1 MARGLAAS
9 LGGRAVGLAELAA
22 EIAAADLVV
31 SSTGATGLVVE
42 VSAVGN
48 RAAHPLVVLDVALPR
63 DVDPAV
69 ATLPGVTYVDLDSL
83 RADGAM
89 VSDSEVALAGAVLA
103 EELAK
108 YLAQQQALAVAPTVT
123 ALRARA
129 GQVVDVELARLDA
142 RMPGLDPAV
151 RNEVADAVR
160 RAVEKVL
167 HAPTVR
173 VKELA
178 ATPGRRPV
186 RGGAARAVRPRPGPA
201 RVRNRRAPSWRG
213 TMTATTRSSRVLR
226 VGTRGSLLARTQTDL
241 VVASIG
247 VPVEIVHIVT
257 AGDRSSAAM
266 DQIGGTGVF
275 VSALRSALLAGEID
289 IAVHSYKDLPTAAA
303 EGIVVAAVPQR
314 EDPRDALV
322 ARDGLTLGQLPAGS
336 RVGTGSPR
344 RAAQLKAL
352 GFGLSIEPLRGNVD
366 TRLGRVAKGDL
377 DAVVLALAGLRRL
390 GRDAEVSE
398 ILDPIQMLPAP
409 AQGALAIECR
419 ESDADVRALLSTVD
433 SPDARAAIAAERALL
448 AALEAGCTAPVA
460 ALAEIAEGD
469 DGPEVFLRGSVTAPD
484 GLRAVRLSATGP
496 VTDAEGVGRRLA
508 AELISEGADE
518 MMGSSQ

>member
-1 MARGLAAS
+1 
-9 LGGRAVGLAELAA
+9 
-22 EIAAADLVV
+22 
-31 SSTGATGLVVE
+31 
-42 VSAVGN
+42 
-48 RAAHPLVVLDVALPR
+48 
-63 DVDPAV
+63 
-69 ATLPGVTYVDLDSL
+69 
-83 RADGAM
+83 
-89 VSDSEVALAGAVLA
+89 
-103 EELAK
+103 
-108 YLAQQQALAVAPTVT
+108 
-123 ALRARA
+123 
-129 GQVVDVELARLDA
+129 
-142 RMPGLDPAV
+142 
-151 RNEVADAVR
+151 
-160 RAVEKVL
+160 
-167 HAPTVR
+167 
-173 VKELA
+173 
-178 ATPGRRPV
+178 
-186 RGGAARAVRPRPGPA
+186 
-201 RVRNRRAPSWRG
+201 
-213 TMTATTRSSRVLR
+213 MTATTRSSRVLR

-275 VSALRSALLAGEID
+275 VSALRSALLDGEID

-352 GFGLSIEPLRGNVD
+352 GYGLSVEPLRGNVD

-419 ESDADVRALLSTVD
+419 ESDSDVRALLSTVD